1 MSNERKSRILAKI
14 RQNEKNTEQV
24 KKEKEFLSKQIMEE
38 NMEKRLERENNIKR
52 VAQMKENYRMETL
65 SEIMRKNEKVEQ
77 YKKQKEMISE
87 QKRLIADEISK
98 KKQEF
103 SGRFETIF
111 SKKSI
116 DERTIR
122 TIQEMFPDNQEINN
136 LLNNFKTMN
145 SNNNS
150 TTNSNSMYKKKRQS
164 KIENTKYTLSTA
176 NFDKSISGYSVNEGN
191 TRPRKAYSSKSRPV
205 TQNNEATTKTAM
217 KESTTTSFIMTSND
231 PKKNEI
237 IDKKVKEYRLKM
249 NRELLDFLAKEKQK
263 EANRERQ
270 LEEYEINDPKRSQLE
285 KKFGEERA
293 KASISISKK
302 NEEIETKIK
311 DYERQLRFGA

>member
-1 MSNERKSRILAKI
+1 
-14 RQNEKNTEQV
+14 
-24 KKEKEFLSKQIMEE
+24 
-38 NMEKRLERENNIKR
+38 
-52 VAQMKENYRMETL
+52 
-65 SEIMRKNEKVEQ
+65 
-77 YKKQKEMISE
+77 MISE

-270 LEEYEINDPKRSQLE
+270 LEENEINDPKRSQLE